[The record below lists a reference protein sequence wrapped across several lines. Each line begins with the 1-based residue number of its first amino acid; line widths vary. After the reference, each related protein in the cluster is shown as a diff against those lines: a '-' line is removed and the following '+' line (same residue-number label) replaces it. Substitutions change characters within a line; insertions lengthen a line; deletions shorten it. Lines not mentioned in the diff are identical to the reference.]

1 MGNTIILCYD
11 RAVVAI
17 SREHPVETERRLRRV
32 IRVADVTHLAG
43 AWCFRRFAGELPADA
58 LATIRDADGWCALVP
73 AEGGGGERFAITL
86 TTFSDAIENSGFV
99 GWLAT
104 AIKQGVGSGVF
115 VVCGDNPRRGGVF
128 DYLGYPLAVAAE
140 VRALID
146 DLRAGDGPDPLDLD
160 LRRFEVV
167 ETSQTSAVSRAT
179 HFAFRERHGVVDA
192 SYAGGE
198 IVGGRLIGRREGDRL
213 RSAYAQLHAD
223 GQLRTGAGTMQLERE
238 AGDRL
243 RLVERYRW
251 SDGAAGRNV
260 LQSLG
265 DG

>member
-1 MGNTIILCYD
+1 
-11 RAVVAI
+11 VVAI

-32 IRVADVTHLAG
+32 IRVADVTHMEG
-43 AWCFRRFAGELPADA
+43 AWCFRRFAGELPLDA
-58 LATIRDADGWCALVP
+58 LATVRDDDGWCALAP
-73 AEGGGGERFAITL
+73 AHEHGGERFAITL
-86 TTFSDAIENSGFV
+86 TMFSDAIENSGFV

-104 AIKQGVGSGVF
+104 VIKQRVGSGVF

-146 DLRAGDGPDPLDLD
+146 DLRAGGRPDPLDLD

-167 ETSQTSAVSRAT
+167 ETSQASAVSRAT
-179 HFAFRERHGVVDA
+179 RFAFRERHGVVDA

-198 IVGGRLIGRREGDRL
+198 IVGGRIIGRREGDRL
-213 RSAYAQLHAD
+213 RGAYAQLHAD
-223 GQLRTGAGTMQLERE
+223 GRLRTGTGTMQIDLGP
-238 AGDRL
+238 GDRL

-251 SDGAAGRNV
+251 SDGRQGHNL